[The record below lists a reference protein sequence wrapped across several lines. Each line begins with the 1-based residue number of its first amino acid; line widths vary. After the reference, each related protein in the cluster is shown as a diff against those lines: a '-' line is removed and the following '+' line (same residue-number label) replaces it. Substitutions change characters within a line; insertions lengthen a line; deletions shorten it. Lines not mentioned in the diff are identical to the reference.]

1 MGSKNRLKKRQALA
15 AQRSKRT
22 TEQDR
27 RREARPVYRL
37 CCRCWRSWNVSR
49 IDPPGK
55 QTYLCPDCRSA
66 PWEGCVRLS
75 LGGYGVPAEEIERV
89 VQKIRSLDIRAIAQ
103 GVMQQLFHALEM
115 RYAFTLGT
123 PETGN

>member
-15 AQRSKRT
+15 AQRSKQT
-22 TEQDR
+22 AEQ
-27 RREARPVYRL
+27 EARPVYRL

-66 PWEGCVRLS
+66 PWEGCEGDKQQNTT
-75 LGGYGVPAEEIERV
+75 GGEPR
-89 VQKIRSLDIRAIAQ
+89 
-103 GVMQQLFHALEM
+103 
-115 RYAFTLGT
+115 
-123 PETGN
+123 

>member
-15 AQRSKRT
+15 AQRSKQT
-22 TEQDR
+22 AEQDR

-66 PWEGCVRLS
+66 PWEEGCEGDKQQNTT
-75 LGGYGVPAEEIERV
+75 GGEPR
-89 VQKIRSLDIRAIAQ
+89 
-103 GVMQQLFHALEM
+103 
-115 RYAFTLGT
+115 
-123 PETGN
+123 

>member
-1 MGSKNRLKKRQALA
+1 MGRKNRLKKRQALA
-15 AQRSKRT
+15 AQRSKQT
-22 TEQDR
+22 AEQDR

-66 PWEGCVRLS
+66 PWEVCEGDKEQNTT
-75 LGGYGVPAEEIERV
+75 GGEPR
-89 VQKIRSLDIRAIAQ
+89 
-103 GVMQQLFHALEM
+103 
-115 RYAFTLGT
+115 
-123 PETGN
+123 

>member
-15 AQRSKRT
+15 AQRSKRIA
-22 TEQDR
+22 EQDR

-66 PWEGCVRLS
+66 PWEGCEGDKQQNTT
-75 LGGYGVPAEEIERV
+75 GGEPR
-89 VQKIRSLDIRAIAQ
+89 
-103 GVMQQLFHALEM
+103 
-115 RYAFTLGT
+115 
-123 PETGN
+123 

>member
-15 AQRSKRT
+15 AQRSKQAA
-22 TEQDR
+22 E
-27 RREARPVYRL
+27 REARPVYRL

-66 PWEGCVRLS
+66 PWEGCEGDKQQNTT
-75 LGGYGVPAEEIERV
+75 GGEPR
-89 VQKIRSLDIRAIAQ
+89 
-103 GVMQQLFHALEM
+103 
-115 RYAFTLGT
+115 
-123 PETGN
+123 